1 MKALHRVELLTVSF
15 GIGLI
20 ILAICRFWG
29 IVIVPPIFVTGVSIA
44 GICFTLTDFI
54 EMGLINKEEKSW
66 HKWHNECFTTL
77 INACYLTAI
86 LGIIVLPNLNSVE
99 NASPEVL
106 NKISDFT
113 SFAALGLAIVAIAI
127 RNRSIIKSN
136 IYSEF
141 YETKKELRRV
151 EGLLNEARQEAQA
164 VRDEIIKREKELIAK
179 PEDPANQEIAATK
192 DEQE

>member
-44 GICFTLTDFI
+44 GICFTLTDFF

-66 HKWHNECFTTL
+66 HKWHNEFFTAL

-113 SFAALGLAIVAIAI
+113 SFAALGLAIVAIAT

-141 YETKKELRRV
+141 YENKKELRRV

-164 VRDEIIKREKELIAK
+164 VRDEIINREKELIAK